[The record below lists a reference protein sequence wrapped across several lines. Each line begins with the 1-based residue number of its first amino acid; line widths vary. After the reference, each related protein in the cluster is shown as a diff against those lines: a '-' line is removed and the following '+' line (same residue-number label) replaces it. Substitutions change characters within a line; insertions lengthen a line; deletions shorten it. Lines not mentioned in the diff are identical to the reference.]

1 MRCNITGAT
10 LNLSL
15 VVLLKLDRK
24 QKDRLAAISPRTD
37 QGFLIRA
44 AAIAA
49 ALANGKITLI
59 VLKIP

>member
-15 VVLLKLDRK
+15 VVLLKSDRK
-24 QKDRLAAISPRTD
+24 QK
-37 QGFLIRA
+37 

-49 ALANGKITLI
+49 ALANGKITQI
-59 VLKIP
+59 R